1 MNNKGTQLKIYMLLI
16 LATIVWTS
24 CAKIEGEGGS
34 SSIRGKVFGHYY
46 NNSFT
51 AYFGSQFVPDEDVYI
66 IYGEDFTFSDRIRTS
81 YDGSFEFKYLQK
93 GNYKIFVYSKDSTFA
108 NPSNKT
114 TVLQNI
120 EITKNKEIVELETII
135 INK

>member
-1 MNNKGTQLKIYMLLI
+1 MKSKRTHLKKYLLLVLAAI
-16 LATIVWTS
+16 LWTS

-93 GNYKIFVYSKDSTFA
+93 GNYKIFVYSKDSTLTY
-108 NPSNKT
+108 PSQKIA
-114 TVLQNI
+114 VLQNV
-120 EITKNKEIVELETII
+120 EISKNNEIIELEHFI